1 MQFAKMLPTGLLP
14 GVILNQDP
22 TTGLRLGGNRTPAT
36 NSTTDSYPGEKLQS
50 FLPGAAVVV
59 DMPVLASFAIV
70 NESR

>member
-1 MQFAKMLPTGLLP
+1 MLPTGLLP

-22 TTGLRLGGNRTPAT
+22 TTGLRLGGNR